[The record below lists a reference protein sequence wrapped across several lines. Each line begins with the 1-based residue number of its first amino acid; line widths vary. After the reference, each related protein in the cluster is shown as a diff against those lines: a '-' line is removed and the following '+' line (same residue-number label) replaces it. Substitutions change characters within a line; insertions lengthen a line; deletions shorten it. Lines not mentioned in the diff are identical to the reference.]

1 MAQQSEANN
10 FALHLPALA
19 PALRDKLEKWGSR
32 ECRQLSI
39 EPEGEG
45 VNIYVERKAKT
56 TALKLQRN
64 VRGIAANSGAPLPP
78 TLGKGWL
85 VPLSPEEWN
94 ARVAE
99 TPAVPEPPF
108 PPEVPRGCG
117 QTHTELSADFDERA
131 NDLLRELQTQT
142 IKA

>member
-1 MAQQSEANN
+1 MAQQSEANY

-32 ECRQLSI
+32 ECRQRSI

-108 PPEVPRGCG
+108 PRKCHADVARRTLNCQP
-117 QTHTELSADFDERA
+117 TSMSARMIFCA
-131 NDLLRELQTQT
+131 NCRRKL
-142 IKA
+142 

>member
-1 MAQQSEANN
+1 MAQQSEANY

-94 ARVAE
+94 ARGYLI
-99 TPAVPEPPF
+99 
-108 PPEVPRGCG
+108 GCCWTA
-117 QTHTELSADFDERA
+117 Q
-131 NDLLRELQTQT
+131 
-142 IKA
+142 KAPTSCHGVGYSGCYRLWACQARYCPQ